1 MFLGGGGTSR
11 NIFKSKLIL
20 FESYYSSHTGENHQ
34 LGGSV
39 DGVVNLSIGCRL
51 SVAGP
56 GGGGPGGP
64 DPPLLGHDV
73 GFLTLGPK
81 LDPPFFACRPK
92 MQWRI
97 LWMTSHGQCPRGGA
111 CEKSCIRAWTPPPFK
126 NPGSA
131 PGYP

>member
-51 SVAGP
+51 SLAE
-56 GGGGPGGP
+56 
-64 DPPLLGHDV
+64 
-73 GFLTLGPK
+73 
-81 LDPPFFACRPK
+81 R
-92 MQWRI
+92 
-97 LWMTSHGQCPRGGA
+97 
-111 CEKSCIRAWTPPPFK
+111 
-126 NPGSA
+126 
-131 PGYP
+131 